1 MDTLEKYYELGSKLG
16 YEGQEL
22 RHFVSERDKIDR
34 DERHAVRQSE
44 ARKLD
49 AERDEGERKIREVE
63 MTLMHEQE
71 MNRIRLESERMTSQS
86 NNDPIA
92 QHADHFVRPPPMQ
105 PFKESTMSIQTYLD
119 IYERYATDAGWDV
132 HSLAIN
138 LGRLLTG
145 KAADV
150 YVRLPISLAHNYQS
164 LKSALLECYQLT
176 SDDFRRKFFTSRLM
190 DNESALQLME
200 RMKHALSSWIT
211 VAKIEL
217 TFDGLFDL

>member
-86 NNDPIA
+86 NNDPIS
-92 QHADHFVRPPPMQ
+92 QSNND
-105 PFKESTMSIQTYLD
+105 
-119 IYERYATDAGWDV
+119 
-132 HSLAIN
+132 
-138 LGRLLTG
+138 
-145 KAADV
+145 
-150 YVRLPISLAHNYQS
+150 PISQS
-164 LKSALLECYQLT
+164 NNDPISQSNNDPISQSNNDPISMQIILCDLHLCSH
-176 SDDFRRKFFTSRLM
+176 SRR
-190 DNESALQLME
+190 AQ
-200 RMKHALSSWIT
+200 
-211 VAKIEL
+211 
-217 TFDGLFDL
+217 